1 MEQLPGYAKAKRD
14 RDLRAFCLGIHQC
27 YFKRFSPSLPE
38 NEKPTAEA
46 LALVDDGAPIP
57 EKPFPDAT
65 KLKPEEFVKAM
76 KDYKKHQDTV
86 KSRVGVSR
94 DHF

>member
-1 MEQLPGYAKAKRD
+1 M
-14 RDLRAFCLGIHQC
+14 FCLGIHRR

-38 NEKPTAEA
+38 NEEPTAEA
-46 LALVDDGAPIP
+46 LALVDDDTPIP
-57 EKPFPDAT
+57 EKLFPDAT

-76 KDYKKHQDTV
+76 KDYKEHQDTV
-86 KSRVGVSR
+86 KSHVGVSH